1 MHRTLVL
8 AISDGFLLYEMRNHV
23 QHIEIIRN
31 IAFLQRN
38 NYKISRSVAAKKS
51 QKMDICTKLST
62 SESLIYVRLKSRVLA
77 GNLRHYFAE
86 TRTGFLGKK
95 AMNW

>member
-8 AISDGFLLYEMRNHV
+8 GISVSFLVYKMRNHV
-23 QHIEIIRN
+23 QLIEIIRN
-31 IAFLQRN
+31 IDFLQRN
-38 NYKISRSVAAKKS
+38 NYKILHSVAAKKS

-62 SESLIYVRLKSRVLA
+62 GASLIYGRLKSRVLA

-86 TRTGFLGKK
+86 TLTVFLGKM